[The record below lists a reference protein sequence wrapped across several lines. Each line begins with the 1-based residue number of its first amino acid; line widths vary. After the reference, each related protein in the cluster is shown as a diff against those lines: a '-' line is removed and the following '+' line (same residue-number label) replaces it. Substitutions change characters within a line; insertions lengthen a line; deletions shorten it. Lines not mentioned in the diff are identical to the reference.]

1 MALANFTDLK
11 ASISS
16 WLYGRDDLAAVIPDF
31 ITLSE
36 ARFNRELRT
45 SNMVARATAD
55 VSDGFF
61 AVPADWLETIS
72 LINTGSN
79 PSVVVEP
86 VSIQRLNELRTIP
99 LTGSPRYY
107 AMVDAALQIYPAPSA
122 ATSLELTYYQKVPA
136 LSTGTPTNWLLTKS
150 PDLYLY
156 GALLQAAP
164 YLDEDGRIPVWA
176 SGVQQTIES
185 MNLEAERAS
194 YQRGG
199 IAATKR
205 SFG

>member
-1 MALANFTDLK
+1 MALATFTDLK
-11 ASISS
+11 TSISS
-16 WLYGRDDLAAVIPDF
+16 WLYDRADLTAVIPDF

-61 AVPADWLETIS
+61 VVPTDWLETIS

-79 PSVVVEP
+79 PSVVMEP
-86 VSIQRLNELRTIP
+86 VSVQRLNELRTLS

-107 AMVDAALQIYPAPSA
+107 AMVDGAFQIYPAPSA
-122 ATSLELTYYQKVPA
+122 DISLELTYYKKVPA
-136 LSTGTPTNWLLTKS
+136 LSTSNPTNWLLTKS

-164 YLDEDGRIPVWA
+164 YLDEDGRIAVWA
-176 SGVQQTIES
+176 AAAQQTIENIN
-185 MNLEAERAS
+185 MEATRAA

-199 IAATKR
+199 ISATKR

>member
-1 MALANFTDLK
+1 MALATFTDLK
-11 ASISS
+11 TSISS
-16 WLYGRDDLAAVIPDF
+16 WLYDRADLTAVIPDF

-61 AVPADWLETIS
+61 VVPTDWLETIS

-79 PSVVVEP
+79 PSVVMEP
-86 VSIQRLNELRTIP
+86 VSVQRLNELRTLS

-107 AMVDAALQIYPAPSA
+107 AMVDGAFQIYPAPSA
-122 ATSLELTYYQKVPA
+122 DISLALTYYKKVPA
-136 LSTGTPTNWLLTKS
+136 LSTSNPTNWLLTKS

-164 YLDEDGRIPVWA
+164 YLDEDGRIAVWA
-176 SGVQQTIES
+176 AAAQQTIENIN
-185 MNLEAERAS
+185 MEATRAA

-199 IAATKR
+199 ISATKR